1 MPEDTRM
8 GRATSNARTCVIG
21 ALGAFDLPP
30 PRALGPR
37 ESFFVAYDRLALL
50 AGVSPAPGFV
60 VAAVDPRAR
69 VIASLC
75 LADRDALVLGRH
87 TQCGIRLDADTV
99 SLRHVV
105 ALVRFEE
112 GRPLLRLW
120 DLRTGVPFI
129 TEDQRPNGAVSADGP
144 LYVSIG
150 GYALWFVPTASAWSG
165 GPEAAWRALPPRS
178 FIDRREHDARPL
190 ADPPRIQPY
199 AAMPA
204 NDANP
209 RGLREPHTM
218 VTSLLPPLL
227 MGEGPEPEV
236 GWGELRL
243 VSSAR
248 RERRTVSAERLEQ
261 GLLIGRYERCGVMV
275 SEDHR
280 ISRVHLLLVRIGG
293 EVWAIDT
300 ASTNGVRRDQIRFSA
315 GVLRDA
321 DQLALGADVEL
332 AWRRTPHPDA

>member
-1 MPEDTRM
+1 MPDDTRT
-8 GRATSNARTCVIG
+8 GHAVSNPRTCV
-21 ALGAFDLPP
+21 LGAFGAIEAPS
-30 PRALGPR
+30 RALGPR
-37 ESFFVAYDRLALL
+37 ESFFVAHDRLSLL
-50 AGVSPAPGFV
+50 AGVAPAPGFV
-60 VAAVDPRAR
+60 VAAVDPLAR
-69 VIASLC
+69 VTASLC
-75 LADRDALVLGRH
+75 LGDRDALVVGRH
-87 TQCGIRLDADTV
+87 TQCGIRLDADIV
-99 SLRHVV
+99 SLRHLV

-150 GYALWFVPTASAWSG
+150 GYAVWFVPTASAWSG

-178 FIDRREHDARPL
+178 FLDRREHDARPL
-190 ADPPRIQPY
+190 ADPPRLQAYVPFT
-199 AAMPA
+199 
-204 NDANP
+204 DH
-209 RGLREPHTM
+209 GTTM

-243 VSSAR
+243 VSNAR
-248 RERRTVSAERLEQ
+248 RERRAVSAERLEQ
-261 GLLIGRYERCGVMV
+261 GVLIGRYERCGVMV

-300 ASTNGVRRDQIRFSA
+300 ASTNGVRRGEARFAA
-315 GVLRDA
+315 GVLRDT
-321 DQLALGADVEL
+321 DQLALGADVRL

>member
-1 MPEDTRM
+1 MPQDTRT
-8 GRATSNARTCVIG
+8 GRAISNARTCV
-21 ALGAFDLPP
+21 LGAFGSFDAP

-37 ESFFVAYDRLALL
+37 EAFFVAYERLSLL
-50 AGVSPAPGFV
+50 AGVAPSPGFV

-69 VIASLC
+69 VMASLC
-75 LADRDALVLGRH
+75 LGDRDALVIGRH
-87 TQCGIRLDADTV
+87 TQCGLRLDAEIV
-99 SLRHVV
+99 SLRHIA

-120 DLRTGVPFI
+120 DLRTGVPFL

-144 LYVSIG
+144 LYVSLG
-150 GYALWFVPTASAWSG
+150 GYAVWFVPTGSAWSG

-178 FIDRREHDARPL
+178 FLDRRDHDARPL
-190 ADPPRIQPY
+190 CDPPRLQAFVPFSDH
-199 AAMPA
+199 PT
-204 NDANP
+204 
-209 RGLREPHTM
+209 TM

-248 RERRTVSAERLEQ
+248 RERRSVSAERLEQ
-261 GLLIGRYERCGVMV
+261 GVLIGRYERCGVMV
-275 SEDHR
+275 AEDHR

-300 ASTNGVRRDQIRFSA
+300 ASTNGVRRGESRFNA

-321 DQLALGADVEL
+321 DQLALGADVRL
-332 AWRRTPHPDA
+332 AWRRMPHPDA